1 MNNRSVRAE
10 AAAWLARL
18 RYEGRTAADEAAFR
32 AWLAEDAAHGAAFEA
47 LSAAWDAAGAYVRD
61 PAPEPLR
68 SPPTSRLPT
77 RPLTRP
83 LTRRVAI
90 GAGAG
95 VVAAVA
101 GVLGWMHMDAAVR
114 YETGPGERR
123 QLTLADRSRV
133 TLDGDSALAVRFSG
147 GARRLTLERGRAYFE
162 VAHDRSRP
170 FMARAGDYEVIALGT
185 AFEID
190 HAPAALSV
198 LLVEGKVAVRSDR
211 DEAFLRAGDR
221 IVLKD
226 RSAPLRD
233 RPDMARLT
241 AWQRGQLIFDNDRLG
256 DAVAQMARY
265 SSDPMTI
272 DPALAGRRISGAF
285 STADPAAF
293 ARSVGLLLDAPVT
306 VSASG
311 IAIGRSEEQ
320 AAPVR

>member
-1 MNNRSVRAE
+1 
-10 AAAWLARL
+10 
-18 RYEGRTAADEAAFR
+18 
-32 AWLAEDAAHGAAFEA
+32 
-47 LSAAWDAAGAYVRD
+47 
-61 PAPEPLR
+61 
-68 SPPTSRLPT
+68 
-77 RPLTRP
+77 
-83 LTRRVAI
+83 
-90 GAGAG
+90 
-95 VVAAVA
+95 
-101 GVLGWMHMDAAVR
+101 R

-147 GARRLTLERGRAYFE
+147 GARQLTLERGRAYFE

-226 RSAPLRD
+226 RAAPLRD

-285 STADPAAF
+285 SIADPAAF